1 MSGLGGESTDAA
13 GVLIG
18 LNIMYNTNL
27 TKEEL
32 GQIGAKVGTDTPY
45 FIHAGYKLVTNYGNK
60 IEELENN
67 IYKQYLLIVPNFGLS
82 TKEMFKKIDSIKTT
96 RVPINN
102 LLHNDFNYVIPKE
115 LQKLRN
121 FLNNYDVNHTLSGS
135 GSCYFIAFKNNDDIK
150 SIYSILN
157 NEFPSYKYFEVE
169 NVEGSKIIH

>member
-1 MSGLGGESTDAA
+1 
-13 GVLIG
+13 
-18 LNIMYNTNL
+18 
-27 TKEEL
+27 
-32 GQIGAKVGTDTPY
+32 
-45 FIHAGYKLVTNYGNK
+45 
-60 IEELENN
+60 
-67 IYKQYLLIVPNFGLS
+67 
-82 TKEMFKKIDSIKTT
+82 MFKKIDSIKTT